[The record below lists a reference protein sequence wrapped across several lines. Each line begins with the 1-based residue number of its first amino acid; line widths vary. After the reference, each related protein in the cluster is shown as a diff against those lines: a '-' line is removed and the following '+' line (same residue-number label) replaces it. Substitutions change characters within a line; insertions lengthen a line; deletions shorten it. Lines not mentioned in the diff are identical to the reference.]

1 MSLENG
7 SPIFRVDPLPRF
19 ERSLKALKK
28 GFKSKR
34 QEQQFVEA
42 VMLLLQGLVQEPR
55 HLDSRLETIPKGIGL
70 SDGIEFRKLRFEV
83 PGTSGAA
90 GEGRLMYLVNYE
102 DCLIHLLWI
111 YTHEE
116 FKGRPPEK
124 DLRQI
129 LREAL
134 GMDE

>member
-19 ERSLKALKK
+19 ERSFKALKK

-34 QEQQFVEA
+34 QEQQLIEA
-42 VMLLLQGLVQEPR
+42 VMLLLQSLVQEPR
-55 HLDSRLETIPKGIGL
+55 HPDSRLEAIPKGVEL
-70 SDGIEFRKLRFEV
+70 SDRVEFRKLRFEV

-102 DCLIHLLWI
+102 DYLIHLLWI

-116 FKGRPPEK
+116 FKGRPLEK

-134 GMDE
+134 GIDE

>member
-55 HLDSRLETIPKGIGL
+55 HPDSRLEAIPEGIGL
-70 SDGIEFRKLRFEV
+70 SDGFEFRKLRFEV

-116 FKGRPPEK
+116 FRGRPPET